1 MNAKEKEF
9 VKIVW
14 EHYERHGR
22 RSLPWRSTQKSL
34 PVGRQAYHIL
44 VSEIMLQQTQV
55 DRVVP
60 KYKSFLKRFPT
71 LKKLSEAPLGDV
83 LREWQGLGYNRRAK
97 MLHQCAIQIVHTYR
111 GKFPKTY
118 TELIQLPGIGP
129 YTAGA
134 IMAFAYNEAVPI
146 IETNIR
152 TVFIHHFHNDQID
165 ISDQELFQ
173 SIGIVLDTE
182 NPREWYYALMDYGA
196 HLKKTI
202 GNQNSRSAH
211 YAVQTPF
218 KNSDRQIRGA
228 ILKML
233 ATKEMTRTAIHKELP
248 FDMQRIDVQLERL
261 INERMIVREK
271 LLYRLP

>member
-14 EHYERHGR
+14 DYYKSHGR
-22 RSLPWRSTQKSL
+22 QSLPWRSTQN
-34 PVGRQAYHIL
+34 PYRIL

-71 LKKLSEAPLGDV
+71 LKKLSEATLGDV

-97 MLHQCAIQIVHTYR
+97 MLHQCVIQILSEHK
-111 GKFPKTY
+111 GKFPKTF
-118 TELIQLPGIGP
+118 TELMQLPGIGP
-129 YTAGA
+129 YTGGA
-134 IMAFAYNEAVPI
+134 VMAFAYNEAVPI

-152 TVFIHHFHNDQID
+152 TAFIHHFHNDQND
-165 ISDQELFQ
+165 VSDQELFQ
-173 SIGIVLDTE
+173 SIRIVLDTE

-202 GNQNSRSAH
+202 GNPNSRSKH
-211 YAVQTPF
+211 YIPQTPF

-228 ILKML
+228 ILKL
-233 ATKEMTRTAIHKELP
+233 LTTTEMTRKSMHSALTINMKI
-248 FDMQRIDVQLERL
+248 IDVQLERL
-261 INERMIVREK
+261 MIEK
-271 LLYRLP
+271 MITKEKQKYRLP